1 MIRTFMYPQS
11 AVLVRH
17 WIEIDQD
24 DASMEHGAR
33 VELRRLDL
41 QPQRGSGS
49 AAQAFV
55 IDQPVWRVDLFDR
68 LDAPPG
74 NYNAAHYHPCF
85 DGNEPSERE
94 FSVDL
99 TADPLAWVRQHLSD
113 IPATYAA
120 SKSVLGPGESDDAD
134 LIHANVGLITD
145 AIASYL
151 PTNCGSNEQCSTWT
165 ADVIPLVRVK
175 VAGVTN
181 PDQVNRDYLAPWLSA

>member
-1 MIRTFMYPQS
+1 MIRVFVYPQS

-24 DASMEHGAR
+24 DGSIEHGGR
-33 VELRRLDL
+33 IELRRLEL

-55 IDQPVWRVDLFDR
+55 IDKPVWRVDLFDR

-74 NYNAAHYHPCF
+74 NYKAAHYHPWF
-85 DGNEPSERE
+85 DGPEPSERE

-99 TADPLAWVRQHLSD
+99 TANPLGWVRQYLSD

-120 SKSVLGPGESDDAD
+120 SKIVLRPGESDDAD
-134 LIHANVGLITD
+134 LIHLNAGLITE
-145 AIASYL
+145 AVAGFL
-151 PTNCGSNEQCSTWT
+151 PAQCGSSEQCWTWT
-165 ADVIPLVRVK
+165 ADVIPQMRVK
-175 VAGVTN
+175 IAGVKN
-181 PDQVNRDYLAPWLSA
+181 PDQMNRNYLAPWRSR